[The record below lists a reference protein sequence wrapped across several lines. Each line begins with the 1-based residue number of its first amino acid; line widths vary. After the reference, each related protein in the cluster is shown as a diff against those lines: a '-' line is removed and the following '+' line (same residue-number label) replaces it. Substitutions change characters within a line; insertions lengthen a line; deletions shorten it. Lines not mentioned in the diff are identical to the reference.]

1 MRRRW
6 PLIVA
11 GVAVFALVAMQ
22 VLIPSIGEQR
32 IEDRLTEGGGS
43 ADVTLGA
50 IPAAR
55 LLFSDGERL
64 EVSANDLDLDL
75 DRNLA
80 VFDQLDGFRIVEI
93 TVDDSRAGPFRLE
106 SFSLTRDDGG
116 PYRLVTT
123 GETSPTALADYGL
136 EQLGVPGE
144 DLIDSLLEPLL
155 GQADRPVPLDL
166 DMQLTSDDGRIQV
179 VSGGGTVAGFPVGP
193 LAELIT
199 SAIVVNI

>member
-11 GVAVFALVAMQ
+11 GLVVFALVLMQ
-22 VLIPSIGEQR
+22 VLIPAIGEHR

-64 EVSANDLDLDL
+64 EISASELNLDL

-80 VFDQLDGFRIVEI
+80 VFDTLDGFGIVDI
-93 TVDDSRAGPFRLE
+93 SVDDSRAGPFDLE
-106 SFSLTRDDGG
+106 SFTLTRDGDG
-116 PYRLVTT
+116 PYHLVTS

-136 EQLGVPGE
+136 ERLGIPGE
-144 DLIDSLLEPLL
+144 DLIDALL
-155 GQADRPVPLDL
+155 GPLFGEAESSVPLDL
-166 DMQLTSDDGRIQV
+166 DMQLSSDDGRVQV